1 MPANP
6 RELFRRVRQL
16 RDQRRLPTSHLIVDG
31 HTFSGSSLLDGWAL
45 YFESLATPSHNSG
58 DCDDHFKADV
68 ILLSLTGCVNYHTL
82 LLMSFPYWRFS
93 TEAVSAVP
101 LGKSPGPDGIQAEH
115 LRHGGYPLILFL
127 TRIFNA
133 ILVTGRVPASFAC
146 GYVIPLLKSTD
157 KDPSI
162 PSNYRGI
169 SLTSVVGKVFER
181 LLLSRLLNSYV

>member
-1 MPANP
+1 MEL
-6 RELFRRVRQL
+6 RE
-16 RDQRRLPTSHLIVDG
+16 S
-31 HTFSGSSLLDGWAL
+31 
-45 YFESLATPSHNSG
+45 
-58 DCDDHFKADV
+58 DHFKAV
-68 ILLSLTGCVNYHTL
+68 ITAEFDRLCQLPYSPLDEFSLLEVQQ
-82 LLMSFPYWRFS
+82 
-93 TEAVSAVP
+93 AVSAAP
-101 LGKSPGPDGIQAEH
+101 LGKSPSPDGIQAEH

-181 LLLSRLLNSYV
+181 LLLSRLLNFIR